1 VSILSAAEALTELKK
16 KTAKEYAGPCPGCGG
31 EDRFLVWPDKGRFH
45 CRGCGKTGD
54 LVTLLREF
62 ADMSCPDAHESAGQS
77 CTATNCPAWEKCRLG
92 ARANGEAPKR
102 KQRESL
108 QAPVPQ
114 QERSFTPDHADTPQD
129 KWQQQAAALIEK
141 AHAALLADA
150 DQLAYLAKRGLPL
163 EAVKQYRLGWL
174 PENRYP
180 KREAWG
186 LPTECKQDG
195 TPKKMLLPEGILIPF
210 FAADNSPHRLR
221 IRRSHP
227 RSNDPRYYWVP
238 GSGNDVPVIGPE
250 TARGVVVIESDLDS
264 LMVCWQCRDL
274 DICTLPLGT
283 VSAKPK
289 DRAFAVCNSALA
301 ILVALDCDER
311 TNKKTGLPD
320 NPGALAS
327 RWWEKQW
334 SRAQRWPV
342 PTVPSPSAKDP
353 GEYFEAGG
361 DIRAWVLAGLP
372 PVFKLKK
379 AAPKKPEQPAP
390 KPAPPQ
396 DLIGTTVNG
405 HKYVIAADPNRVH
418 QLREQHQD
426 AVVFTGA
433 EIARLR
439 GMSKEEAE
447 QMLLAKKEFGGFI
460 ESTRTLEPGETEE
473 FEQRMKET
481 AIAPQQPAAPEMI
494 QSQLGI

>member
-1 VSILSAAEALTELKK
+1 MSILSTAQALTELKK

-77 CTATNCPAWEKCRLG
+77 CTAINCPAWEKCRIG

-114 QERSFTPDHADTPQD
+114 QERSFTPDHADSPQD

-141 AHAALLADA
+141 AHAALLAAA

-186 LPTECKQDG
+186 LPTECKPDG

-227 RSNDPRYYWVP
+227 RLNDPRYYWVP

-264 LMVCWQCRDL
+264 LMVRWQCRDL

-289 DRAFAVCNSALA
+289 DRAFAVCESALA
-301 ILVALDCDER
+301 ILVALDCEPRTNER
-311 TNKKTGLPD
+311 TGQPE
-320 NPGALAS
+320 NPGGQAAK
-327 RWWEKQW
+327 WWEQQW
-334 SRAQRWPV
+334 TRAQRWPV
-342 PTVPSPSAKDP
+342 PDAKDP

-372 PVFKLKK
+372 PVFKIKK
-379 AAPKKPEQPAP
+379 DAP
-390 KPAPPQ
+390 KPQAPKQAAAQ
-396 DLIGTTVNG
+396 DLVGTTVSG
-405 HKYVIAADPNRVH
+405 HQYVVAADPRRVH
-418 QLREQHQD
+418 LLRQQHPD

-433 EIARLR
+433 EIARLQ
-439 GMSKEEAE
+439 GMSKEDAE
-447 QMLLAKKEFGGFI
+447 LMLIAKKEFGGFI
-460 ESTRTLEPGETEE
+460 EETRALEPGETEA
-473 FEQRMKET
+473 FAQHRKET
-481 AIAPQQPAAPEMI
+481 AVCTQTTPAAPEMI
-494 QSQLGI
+494 QAGLGI